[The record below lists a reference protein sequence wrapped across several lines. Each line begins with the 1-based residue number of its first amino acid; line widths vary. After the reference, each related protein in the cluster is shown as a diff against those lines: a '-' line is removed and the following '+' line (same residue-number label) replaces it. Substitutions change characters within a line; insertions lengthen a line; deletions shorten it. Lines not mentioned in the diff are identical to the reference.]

1 MIPYKEN
8 HQRKRTILT
17 TPNDVPA
24 PLFIK
29 QLAKHLKENVD
40 AVTPPAWASAAKTG
54 MHVEKQP
61 QDPNWWY
68 TRCASILRKV
78 YTHGPIGTEKLRAEY
93 GGGKSFSGRP
103 QHAAKSGGSAI
114 RKALQQLQTAG
125 FIEPAGP
132 EGKRVS
138 KKGRELMREVA
149 DEVSRELVKTIP
161 ELEKYQQG

>member
-1 MIPYKEN
+1 M
-8 HQRKRTILT
+8 T

-24 PLFIK
+24 PLFI
-29 QLAKHLKENVD
+29 QRLAKYLKENVD
-40 AVTPPAWASAAKTG
+40 AVTPPAWTTTAKTG
-54 MHVEKQP
+54 MHVQKQP

-68 TRCASILRKV
+68 TRCASILRKI

-93 GGGKSFSGRP
+93 GGAKSFSGRP

-125 FIEPAGP
+125 FVEPAGTS
-132 EGKRVS
+132 GKKIS
-138 KKGRELMREVA
+138 KQGRKLLHEIA
-149 DEVSRELVKTIP
+149 DELCRSLIKEIP